1 MSLDLPSPPPCA
13 PGSGRIPVH
22 RSYDLVV
29 IGGGINGAGVA
40 RDAALRGL
48 STLLLDKGDFGGGTT
63 SWSTRLIHGGLRYLE
78 TFEFALVR
86 ESLREREILLRT
98 APHLVRP
105 LQLTIPIYRQG
116 QRPPWQIRAGMTLYD
131 LLSFDKSLPNHRML
145 SAAAFRQLFPQ
156 VDAQDLLG
164 AAQYYDGQVVYAERL
179 CLETVLSAQQAG
191 ATVVNYAQVTQIEA
205 GPNGIHTLQGQDPI
219 TGVPFRLTGLENA
232 IVVAT
237 AGPWLDSLLGSL
249 RPGDKPLIGGTKGSH
264 ILVEPFPG
272 SPASAL
278 YVEAKSDGRPLFVVP
293 WGWENSLL
301 LIGTTDLPYRGN
313 LDTVRATPEEIDYL
327 LQEVNRLFPS
337 AQLTRAQIRF
347 TYSGVRPLPHS
358 QGLKPGQ
365 ITRSHILKD
374 HASEGIPNLI
384 SLIGG
389 KLTTFRQV
397 GQDCVD
403 QVLRKLGKP
412 IPPCPTPTQP
422 FPGAIHL
429 QDPRIA
435 EALRT
440 YAPLLPARTLH
451 HLFTLYGSRALQV
464 LELVAANPDL
474 AEPIAPPGPDIAAQ
488 LIFALQTEM
497 AQTLVD
503 LLLRRTTVGIQAHPC
518 QEPMPHILGILRNHA
533 GWDEQR
539 CQTEVVN
546 YRAYLASHC

>member
-1 MSLDLPSPPPCA
+1 M
-13 PGSGRIPVH
+13 H

-48 STLLLDKGDFGGGTT
+48 STLLLDKGDFGSGTT

-78 TFEFALVR
+78 TFELALVR

-105 LQLTIPIYRQG
+105 LQLTLPLYRQG
-116 QRPPWQIRAGMTLYD
+116 QRPPWQIRAGMALYD

-179 CLETVLSAQQAG
+179 CLEAVLSAQQAG
-191 ATVVNYAQVTQIEA
+191 AIVVNYAQVNHIET
-205 GPNGIHTLQGQDPI
+205 GPNGIHTLQGQDHI
-219 TGVPFRLTGLENA
+219 TGIPFHLTGLENA

-249 RPGDKPLIGGTKGSH
+249 RAGYKPLMGGTKGSH

-272 SPASAL
+272 SPRSAL

-293 WGWENSLL
+293 WGWEHSLL
-301 LIGTTDLPYRGN
+301 LIGTTDIPYSGD
-313 LDTVRATPEEIDYL
+313 LDAVRATPEEIDYL
-327 LQEVNRLFPS
+327 LQEANRLFPN
-337 AQLTRAQIRF
+337 AHLTQAQIRF
-347 TYSGVRPLPHS
+347 TYSGVRPLPYS

-374 HASEGIPNLI
+374 HSSEGIPNLI

-412 IPPCPTPTQP
+412 VSPSPTLTQP
-422 FPGAIHL
+422 FPGAISP
-429 QDPRIA
+429 QDPRMA
-435 EALRT
+435 EALNT

-451 HLFTLYGSRALQV
+451 HLFNLYGSRALQV
-464 LELVAANPDL
+464 LELVADTPDL
-474 AEPIAPPGPDIAAQ
+474 AQPIAPPWPDIAAQ
-488 LIFALQTEM
+488 LIFALHSEM
-497 AQTLVD
+497 AHTLVD
-503 LLLRRTTVGIQAHPC
+503 LLLRRTAVGIQAHPF
-518 QEPMPHILGILRNHA
+518 QDPMPRTLALLQKFTD
-533 GWDEQR
+533 WDEHR
-539 CQTEVVN
+539 CQTEVAN
-546 YRAYLASHC
+546 YRAYLGSHC